1 MSKVSVFYSE
11 SAYLL
16 AFTQQFYVG
25 VIELLVV
32 PQVLVMAV
40 FSRVLFDLMSFHDL
54 RFRLLDYCYLQ
65 VKLLRFNN
73 FSAVHLK
80 ELDQSTLG

>member
-1 MSKVSVFYSE
+1 MSKVSFFYSE

-16 AFTQQFYVG
+16 ASTQKFYDG
-25 VIELLVV
+25 VIELLVT

-40 FSRVLFDLMSFHDL
+40 FSRVLFDFMSFLDL
-54 RFRLLDYCYLQ
+54 HFSLLDYCYLK
-65 VKLLRFNN
+65 VELLKFNN